1 MVAGIP
7 PIRATKA
14 RYYEDARFR
23 ERVLSPPELKRPGET
38 RPDDWTTLPIP
49 ARPGPAEDDEGHM
62 GDDEDPTESERRLQP
77 ELNRVNPVEKKKPV
91 ENEFE
96 FDPPDDVDEEA
107 VQNRRMIRQVQG
119 IARQV
124 AMDPNDGMDL

>member
-1 MVAGIP
+1 M
-7 PIRATKA
+7 K
-14 RYYEDARFR
+14 
-23 ERVLSPPELKRPGET
+23 
-38 RPDDWTTLPIP
+38 
-49 ARPGPAEDDEGHM
+49 
-62 GDDEDPTESERRLQP
+62 
-77 ELNRVNPVEKKKPV
+77 PVEKKKPI

-96 FDPPDDVDEEA
+96 FAPPDDVDEEA

>member
-1 MVAGIP
+1 
-7 PIRATKA
+7 
-14 RYYEDARFR
+14 
-23 ERVLSPPELKRPGET
+23 
-38 RPDDWTTLPIP
+38 
-49 ARPGPAEDDEGHM
+49 M

-77 ELNRVNPVEKKKPV
+77 ELSRAKPVEKKKPI

-96 FDPPDDVDEEA
+96 PDLSDDVDEEA
-107 VQNRRMIRQVQG
+107 IQNRRMIRQVQG

>member
-7 PIRATKA
+7 PIRAMKA
-14 RYYEDARFR
+14 RYFEDARFR
-23 ERVLSPPELKRPGET
+23 ERVLSPPELIGPEGI

-49 ARPGPAEDDEGHM
+49 ARPGPAEDDEDRM
-62 GDDEDPTESERRLQP
+62 ANDEDPTESERRLQP
-77 ELNRVNPVEKKKPV
+77 ELSRVKPVEKKKPI
-91 ENEFE
+91 ENEFD
-96 FDPPDDVDEEA
+96 FDHPDEADEEA
-107 VQNRRMIRQVQG
+107 AQNRRLIRQVQG

>member
-1 MVAGIP
+1 M
-7 PIRATKA
+7 T
-14 RYYEDARFR
+14 
-23 ERVLSPPELKRPGET
+23 
-38 RPDDWTTLPIP
+38 
-49 ARPGPAEDDEGHM
+49 
-62 GDDEDPTESERRLQP
+62 DDEDTTESERRLQP
-77 ELNRVNPVEKKKPV
+77 ELSRVKPVEKKKPI

-96 FDPPDDVDEEA
+96 FAPPDDVDEEA

>member
-23 ERVLSPPELKRPGET
+23 ERVLSPPELKGPEGT

-49 ARPGPAEDDEGHM
+49 ARPEAAVDEDNPM
-62 GDDEDPTESERRLQP
+62 TDDEDTTESERRLQP
-77 ELNRVNPVEKKKPV
+77 ELSRVKPVEKKTPI

>member
-23 ERVLSPPELKRPGET
+23 ERVLSPPELKGPEET
-38 RPDDWTTLPIP
+38 RPDDWTKLPIP
-49 ARPGPAEDDEGHM
+49 ARPEGATDH
-62 GDDEDPTESERRLQP
+62 GDQRTNDEDPTESERRLQP
-77 ELNRVNPVEKKKPV
+77 ELSRVKPVEKKKPL

-96 FDPPDDVDEEA
+96 IAPPDEVEEEA
-107 VQNRRMIRQVQG
+107 MQNRRMIRQVQG

-124 AMDPNDGMDL
+124 AMDPNDGMEL